1 MSFSPTPPN
10 QPNFNQPFGHS
21 FTPGGAFPHS
31 VDPRLAPRPL
41 QDPPRPRFWQIV
53 LKDICVTV
61 VGVTLFCALSFFL
74 FWCVLFAGASALS
87 SALSSGVANSVGTET
102 VLSGS
107 DTASHRVVVLPILG
121 EIATEED
128 GFIATAIK
136 ELEEDDKLA
145 ALVLRVDS
153 PGGTISGSDYYHH
166 LLTELKEK
174 KNIPIVVSMGDLT
187 ASGGYYI
194 SMTGDK
200 LFAERSTTTGS
211 IGVIIPMY
219 NAASLCDKLGVR
231 SAAVTSGAMKG
242 MGNFMKE
249 PTEEE
254 LAIWQSLVDDG
265 YEQFLDVV
273 RAGRPY
279 FQDADKDAELRAIAD
294 GRVYTAPQ
302 ALEKHLIDEIGFLSD
317 AIDAAIELANVDKD
331 DVQVVRFDEEPD
343 FLSSLG
349 LSVKSEKE
357 KLNKAVDA
365 LAVPRAYYLCPR
377 ALPL

>member
-1 MSFSPTPPN
+1 MSFPPTPPN
-10 QPNFNQPFGHS
+10 QPSFDRPFPQ
-21 FTPGGAFPHS
+21 PGGAFPYS
-31 VDPRLAPRPL
+31 SDPRSAQRAYPEPPRP
-41 QDPPRPRFWQIV
+41 PRFWQIFI
-53 LKDICVTV
+53 KDVCTTV
-61 VGVTLFCALSFFL
+61 IGVTLFCVLCFFFMGCL
-74 FWCVLFAGASALS
+74 VYVAASALGG
-87 SALSSGVANSVGTET
+87 ALSADLGTSVGTET
-102 VLSGS
+102 VISGDDS
-107 DTASHRVVVLPILG
+107 APHRVVVLPIVG
-121 EIATEED
+121 EIETEED

-145 ALVLRVDS
+145 AVVLRIDS

-166 LLTELKEK
+166 LLTELKKK
-174 KNIPIVVSMGDLT
+174 KNVPIVVSMGDLT

-194 SMTGDK
+194 SMVGDK

-219 NAASLCDKLGVR
+219 NAAALCEKLGVR
-231 SAAVTSGAMKG
+231 SAAITSGAMKG
-242 MGNFMKE
+242 MGNFTKE
-249 PTEEE
+249 PTPEEI
-254 LAIWQSLVDDG
+254 AIWQSLVDDG

-279 FQDADKDAELRAIAD
+279 FQDEDKDAELREIAD

-317 AIDAAIELANVDKD
+317 AIDAAIELAGLDKNE
-331 DVQVVRFDEEPD
+331 VQVVRFDEEPD

-349 LSVKSEKE
+349 LTMKSEKA

-365 LAVPRAYYLCPR
+365 VAVPRAYYLCPR

>member
-1 MSFSPTPPN
+1 MSFPPTPPN
-10 QPNFNQPFGHS
+10 QPSFDRPFPQ
-21 FTPGGAFPHS
+21 PGGAFPYS
-31 VDPRLAPRPL
+31 GDPRLAQRAYPEPPRP
-41 QDPPRPRFWQIV
+41 PRFWQIFI
-53 LKDICVTV
+53 KDVCTTV
-61 VGVTLFCALSFFL
+61 IGVTLFCVLCFFFMGCL
-74 FWCVLFAGASALS
+74 VYVAASALGG
-87 SALSSGVANSVGTET
+87 ALSADLGTSVGTET
-102 VLSGS
+102 VISGDDS
-107 DTASHRVVVLPILG
+107 APHRVVVLPIVG
-121 EIATEED
+121 EIETEED

-145 ALVLRVDS
+145 AVVLRIDS

-166 LLTELKEK
+166 LLTELKKK
-174 KNIPIVVSMGDLT
+174 KNVPIVVSMGDLT

-194 SMTGDK
+194 SMVGDK

-219 NAASLCDKLGVR
+219 NAASLCEKLGVR
-231 SAAVTSGAMKG
+231 SAAITSGAMKG
-242 MGNFMKE
+242 MGNFTKE
-249 PTEEE
+249 PTPEEI
-254 LAIWQSLVDDG
+254 AIWQSLVDDG

-279 FQDADKDAELRAIAD
+279 FQDEDKDAELREIAD

-317 AIDAAIELANVDKD
+317 AIDAAIELAGLDKNE
-331 DVQVVRFDEEPD
+331 VQVVRFDEEPD

-349 LSVKSEKE
+349 LTMKSEKA

-365 LAVPRAYYLCPR
+365 VAVPRAYYLCPR

>member
-1 MSFSPTPPN
+1 MSFPPTPPN
-10 QPNFNQPFGHS
+10 QPSFDRPFPQ
-21 FTPGGAFPHS
+21 PGGAFPYS
-31 VDPRLAPRPL
+31 GDLRSAQRAYPEPPRP
-41 QDPPRPRFWQIV
+41 PRFWQIFI
-53 LKDICVTV
+53 KDVCTTV
-61 VGVTLFCALSFFL
+61 IGVTLFCVLCFFFMGCL
-74 FWCVLFAGASALS
+74 VYVAASALGG
-87 SALSSGVANSVGTET
+87 ALSADLGTSVGTET
-102 VLSGS
+102 VISGDDS
-107 DTASHRVVVLPILG
+107 APHRVVVLPIVG
-121 EIATEED
+121 EIETEED

-145 ALVLRVDS
+145 AVVLRIDS

-166 LLTELKEK
+166 LLTELKKK
-174 KNIPIVVSMGDLT
+174 KNVPIVVSMGDLT

-194 SMTGDK
+194 SMVGDK

-219 NAASLCDKLGVR
+219 NAAALCEKLGVR
-231 SAAVTSGAMKG
+231 SAAITSGAMKG
-242 MGNFMKE
+242 MGNFTKE
-249 PTEEE
+249 PTPEEI
-254 LAIWQSLVDDG
+254 AIWQSLVDDG

-279 FQDADKDAELRAIAD
+279 FQDEDKDAELREIAD

-317 AIDAAIELANVDKD
+317 AIDAAIELAGLDKNE
-331 DVQVVRFDEEPD
+331 VQVVRFDEEPD

-349 LSVKSEKE
+349 LTMKSEKA

-365 LAVPRAYYLCPR
+365 VAVPRAYYLCPR

>member
-1 MSFSPTPPN
+1 MSFPPTPPN
-10 QPNFNQPFGHS
+10 QPSFDRPFPQ
-21 FTPGGAFPHS
+21 PGGAFPYS
-31 VDPRLAPRPL
+31 GDPRSAQRAYPEPPRP
-41 QDPPRPRFWQIV
+41 PRFWQIFI
-53 LKDICVTV
+53 KDVCTTV
-61 VGVTLFCALSFFL
+61 IGVTLFCVLCFFFMGCL
-74 FWCVLFAGASALS
+74 VYVAASALGG
-87 SALSSGVANSVGTET
+87 ALSADLGTSVGTET
-102 VLSGS
+102 VISGDDS
-107 DTASHRVVVLPILG
+107 APHRVVVLPIVG
-121 EIATEED
+121 EIETEED

-145 ALVLRVDS
+145 AVVLRIDS

-166 LLTELKEK
+166 LLTELKKK
-174 KNIPIVVSMGDLT
+174 KNVPIVVSMGDLT

-194 SMTGDK
+194 SMVGDK

-219 NAASLCDKLGVR
+219 NAAALCEKLGVR
-231 SAAVTSGAMKG
+231 SAAITSGAMKG
-242 MGNFMKE
+242 MGNFTKE
-249 PTEEE
+249 PTPEEI
-254 LAIWQSLVDDG
+254 AIWQSLVDDG

-279 FQDADKDAELRAIAD
+279 FQDEDKDAELREIAD

-317 AIDAAIELANVDKD
+317 AIDAAIELAGLDKNE
-331 DVQVVRFDEEPD
+331 VQVVRFDEEPD

-349 LSVKSEKE
+349 LTMKSEKA

-365 LAVPRAYYLCPR
+365 VAVPRAYYLCPR